1 MPDRDSIIEK
11 REAKDRVVVLDF
23 GGQYSHLIVRRCRE
37 LGVYT
42 ELLPYDIPIEE
53 LKRGIEREEGKGKIK
68 GIILSGSPFS
78 IHDPGS
84 PKCSPDILDLNIP
97 ILGICYGAQ
106 LIAYVKGGVVGEGR
120 KSEFGRTELF
130 FKDSDLFDG
139 LTENESESGISP
151 YRAYGKP
158 LQGFRG
164 GGVEPH
170 MGQSPTIN
178 VWMSHGD
185 VIERLANADILGYTM
200 NSPVAA
206 FHISISPYR
215 ACGVVGQSPTIYG
228 VQFHPEVHHTEKG
241 EKILWNFLYKICGCE
256 RNWTM
261 ESFVRDK
268 IKEIKREVGND
279 GSVICGLSGGTD
291 SSTTAL
297 LVNKA
302 IGDRLTCIFVDN
314 GLLREGEK
322 EAVINTFRKNF
333 KMRLVFVDAK
343 ERFLKGL
350 RGVKDAE
357 AKRMVI
363 GGLFINIFEEE
374 AMKLGNVDFLAQGT
388 IYPDR
393 IESAGAGSRNASRIK
408 SHHNVGALPEKL
420 GLKLIEPIKD
430 LYKDE
435 VREVAKEL
443 GMPPQIVDK
452 HPFPGPGLA
461 ARIIG
466 EVTEDKLRICREASH
481 VVEGELKR
489 SGWYDKV
496 WQAFAIVGDDV
507 ATGVLGDARSLGRI
521 VTIRV
526 VESKEAMTAD
536 FVKLPYELLESI
548 SKRITNEVKG
558 VTWVTYA
565 ISSKPPA
572 TIEPC

>member
-1 MPDRDSIIEK
+1 MNT
-11 REAKDRVVVLDF
+11 KDKVVVLDF

-37 LGVYT
+37 LGIYT
-42 ELLPYDIPIEE
+42 ELLPYDVPLNE
-53 LKRGIEREEGKGKIK
+53 LKRGTQVEEGKGKIK

-78 IHDPGS
+78 VHEPNS
-84 PKCSPDILDLNIP
+84 PKCSSGIVDLNVP

-106 LIAYVKGGVVGEGR
+106 LLAYVNGGVVGEGG
-120 KSEFGRTELF
+120 KSEFGRTELLF
-130 FKDSDLFDG
+130 EDSDLFDG
-139 LTENESESGISP
+139 LTESGSEGGISP
-151 YRAYGKP
+151 YRACGKP

-170 MGQSPTIN
+170 MGQGPTIN

-185 VIERLANADILGYTM
+185 VIERFDDADIIGYTM

-206 FHISISPYR
+206 FHISN
-215 ACGVVGQSPTIYG
+215 IYG
-228 VQFHPEVHHTEKG
+228 VQFHPEVHHTDKG
-241 EKILWNFLYKICGCE
+241 ERILWNFLYKICGCK
-256 RNWTM
+256 RNWTI

-268 IKEIKREVGND
+268 IEEIKSAVGSD
-279 GSVICGLSGGTD
+279 GRVICGLSGGID

-297 LVNKA
+297 LINKA

-322 EAVINTFRKNF
+322 EEVLNTFENNF
-333 KMRLVFVDAK
+333 KMRMVFVDAK

-350 RGVKDAE
+350 LGVKNAE
-357 AKRMVI
+357 AKRMII
-363 GGLFINIFEEE
+363 GELFINIFEEE
-374 AMKLGNVDFLAQGT
+374 AKKLGNVDFLAQGT

-393 IESAGAGSRNASRIK
+393 IESAKARSGDVASRIK

-435 VREVAKEL
+435 VRKVAKEL
-443 GMPPQIVDK
+443 GMPPRILDQ

-466 EVTEDKLRICREASH
+466 EVTEDKLRICREASRI
-481 VVEGELKR
+481 VEEELKR
-489 SGWYDKV
+489 SGWYGKV
-496 WQAFAIVGDDV
+496 WQAFAVVGDDV

-526 VESKEAMTAD
+526 VESREAMTAD
-536 FVKLPYELLESI
+536 FVKLPYEVLENM